1 MLKDDAQF
9 SGDCTAE
16 TFLARLL
23 LGLGNVELRWFTA
36 DPTVTGVDAP
46 IGSLGLRVA
55 GALGVYQ
62 KTGAATTAWTLLAS
76 AAGVVASVTSGS
88 PLIIIGGTPINPT
101 VGFSSPGPATSFL
114 NAAGAY
120 VPLGNPQRF
129 LYTAT
134 GLEGNSFL
142 VNLPAARASAL
153 YGVTSSCQGVASF
166 LAIDTPA
173 VLFTPTQFRCLTSV
187 APTAG
192 DQLLFVV
199 QDLT

>member
-23 LGLGNVELRWFTA
+23 LGLGNVELRWLAA
-36 DPTVTGVDAP
+36 DPSVVGLDAP
-46 IGSLGLRVA
+46 QGSLALRVG
-55 GALGVYQ
+55 GAFGVYQ
-62 KTGAATTAWTLLAS
+62 KTGPAATAWSLLAS

-88 PLIIIGGTPINPT
+88 PLIIIGGTPTNPT

-114 NAAGAY
+114 NASGAY
-120 VPLGNPQRF
+120 VPLGNRQAF
-129 LYTAT
+129 LYVAT
-134 GLEGNSFL
+134 GAEGDTFQ

-153 YGVTSSCQGVASF
+153 YGVTASMQGVASF
-166 LAIDTPA
+166 LAFDMPS
-173 VLFTPTQFRCLTSV
+173 VLFTPTHFRCLTS
-187 APTAG
+187 APLTAG
-192 DQLLFVV
+192 DQILFVV